1 MWAVQCATAIHHL
14 ITNAVFNLT
23 SDIMIILIPIP
34 LLLRSHWPLRKK
46 MILCAVFGLGIFTA
60 SLASRIM
67 HHASPIMAEMA
78 ADMAL

>member
-1 MWAVQCATAIHHL
+1 
-14 ITNAVFNLT
+14 
-23 SDIMIILIPIP
+23 MIILIPIP